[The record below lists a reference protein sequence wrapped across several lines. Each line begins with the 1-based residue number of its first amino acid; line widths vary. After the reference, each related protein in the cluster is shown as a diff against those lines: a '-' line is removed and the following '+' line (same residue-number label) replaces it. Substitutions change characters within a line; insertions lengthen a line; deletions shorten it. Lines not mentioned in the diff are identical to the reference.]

1 MMSEP
6 VIFGF
11 PLSLLFLYFV
21 IYAFLGWILETVYCS
36 VRERRFV
43 ARGFLYGPVCP
54 NNGVAVLMRLCWFTP
69 FTGRPLLF

>member
-43 ARGFLYGPVCP
+43 NRWFVRRSLFCPAGFSLI
-54 NNGVAVLMRLCWFTP
+54 
-69 FTGRPLLF
+69 